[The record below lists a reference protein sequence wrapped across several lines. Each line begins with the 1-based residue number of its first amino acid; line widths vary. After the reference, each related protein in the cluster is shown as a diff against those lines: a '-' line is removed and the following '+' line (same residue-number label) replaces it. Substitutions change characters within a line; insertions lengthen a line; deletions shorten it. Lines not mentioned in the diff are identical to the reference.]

1 MGHYQ
6 KDCLK
11 RRQWFKKKGKC
22 LIKGFVSVCFE
33 SNLTEVPSNT
43 WWLDSGAT
51 THISNTMQGFLSIQT
66 INPNEIV
73 VPTIVEPPNNV
84 EQQINGPL
92 LHNEM
97 LTNEQVVEEPQE
109 IVLRRSQEERKF
121 VISNDYMVYLH
132 ESDFD
137 IGTSKD
143 PISFSQAIKS
153 VDSINP

>member
-1 MGHYQ
+1 
-6 KDCLK
+6 
-11 RRQWFKKKGKC
+11 
-22 LIKGFVSVCFE
+22 
-33 SNLTEVPSNT
+33 
-43 WWLDSGAT
+43 
-51 THISNTMQGFLSIQT
+51 MQGFLSIQT

-137 IGTSKD
+137 IGTSIRFHFHK
-143 PISFSQAIKS
+143 P
-153 VDSINP
+153 